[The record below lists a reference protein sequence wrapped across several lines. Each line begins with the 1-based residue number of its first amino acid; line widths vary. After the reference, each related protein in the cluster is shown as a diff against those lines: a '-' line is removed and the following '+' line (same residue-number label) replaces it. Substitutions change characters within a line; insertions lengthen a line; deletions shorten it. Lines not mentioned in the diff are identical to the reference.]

1 MTNSTLSL
9 EQTADASLPGAVNPG
24 QNSVLAEWETS
35 MVYIMFQ
42 EEWLAEASISL
53 SESPSVLTS
62 LFLIKGPTNLSQRM
76 LYHIRQCLT
85 SAKLEEMLNA
95 LRQHCH
101 ANCNLLKCKRKK
113 KGKCITR
120 EIK

>member
-76 LYHIRQCLT
+76 LSHKAVPHLCKTRGDAERT
-85 SAKLEEMLNA
+85 KTA
-95 LRQHCH
+95 LSCQ
-101 ANCNLLKCKRKK
+101 L
-113 KGKCITR
+113 
-120 EIK
+120 